1 MAMPDP
7 GNDPTAN
14 LVKKIFRRLFTEL
27 LGEGSLNILEL
38 QLRGALGEDPYIVL
52 CRDPARFSAE
62 LRKMLGGEL
71 DNLLKIAASRLA
83 DDYSLEK
90 LYVRASSGDIDEVFL
105 DLLFEAARRAVE
117 RIAPGA
123 MCLTPRES
131 YVISR
136 LLELAEAGGIDE
148 RVCGE
153 VGWAVKIKTILILG
167 IRFGDKIVP
176 VALYSRRYARFGAIA
191 GRWLEES
198 SSILRT
204 AVNELK

>member
-1 MAMPDP
+1 MPDP
-7 GNDPTAN
+7 GNDPPAN

-27 LGEGSLNILEL
+27 LGEGSFNILEL
-38 QLRGALGEDPYIVL
+38 QLRRALGEDPYAVL

-62 LRKMLGGEL
+62 LRNMLGSEL

-83 DDYSLEK
+83 DNYSLEK
-90 LYVRASSGDIDEVFL
+90 LDMRASSRKIDEVFL
-105 DLLFEAARRAVE
+105 DLLFEVARRAVG

-123 MCLTPRES
+123 VCLTPREA

-167 IRFGDKIVP
+167 IRFGDEIVP
-176 VALYSRRYARFGAIA
+176 LALYSRRYARFGTIA
-191 GRWLEES
+191 RRWLEES
-198 SSILRT
+198 LSILRT
-204 AVNELK
+204 TINELK